1 MKHTVVLI
9 TIPTKPQA
17 KKLASFL
24 LSEKLVACVNIIS
37 KVESFFWWQKKIDRA
52 TESLL
57 VIKTQKKLFNK
68 LVKAVKSKHPYSVP
82 EIIAIPI
89 VSGNKDYLD
98 WIDESCR

>member
-1 MKHTVVLI
+1 MYIVVLI

-17 KKLASFL
+17 KKLSNFL
-24 LSEKLVACVNIIS
+24 LSKKLAACINIIP
-37 KVESFFWWQKKIDRA
+37 KVESFFWWQKKIDRT

-57 VIKTQKKLFNK
+57 VIKTQKRLFNK

-82 EIIAIPI
+82 EIIALPI
-89 VSGNKDYLD
+89 VLGNKDYLD

>member
-1 MKHTVVLI
+1 MYIVVFI
-9 TIPTKPQA
+9 TIPTKDQA

-24 LSEKLVACVNIIS
+24 LSKKVAACVNIIS
-37 KVESFFWWQKKIDRA
+37 GVESFFWWQKKIDK
-52 TESLL
+52 TKESLL
-57 VIKTQKKLFNK
+57 VVKTQKKLFNK

-82 EIIAIPI
+82 EVIALPI

>member
-1 MKHTVVLI
+1 MHIVVFI
-9 TIPTKPQA
+9 TIPTKAQA

-24 LSEKLVACVNIIS
+24 LSKKVAACVNIIPS
-37 KVESFFWWQKKIDRA
+37 VESFFWWQKKIDRA
-52 TESLL
+52 TELLL